1 MNIGIDFDRFKK
13 QETTLVMSNYTKTPN
28 SIIDDLV
35 MAQVSDKAFKCLV
48 FIMRQT
54 VGFNRESHTIAITQF
69 QKYCGIKKRDTVMT
83 AIRELEQ
90 CKLITVERKTGCL
103 NEYCLT
109 INQYHQTGLVPI
121 DGSTAKRDG
130 TSTVKGDGTST
141 VKRDTIKE
149 TLKENFKEIHTIKNP
164 QKNSVDEVL
173 SLWTPDLHSLNSWL
187 QRSGEKAMT
196 QEEVNLLLPEINA
209 HYEDRIKSG
218 VATNTKMYANF
229 VKWVKGD
236 FSKYRGQNSNKPT
249 QPHQSVKQQRE
260 QAWADYY
267 AKRNQQQPNNI
278 IDVIEVQHD

>member
-1 MNIGIDFDRFKK
+1 MSIGIDFDRFKK

-103 NEYCLT
+103 NEYYLT
-109 INQYHQTGLVPI
+109 PNQYHQAVLVPL
-121 DGSTAKRDG
+121 DGSTTKRDG
-130 TSTVKGDGTST
+130 TSTAKGDGTST
-141 VKRDTIKE
+141 VKRDPIKE
-149 TLKENFKEIHTIKNP
+149 TLKENFKEIYSLESE
-164 QKNSVDEVL
+164 QKKSSVDDVL
-173 SLWTPDLHSLNSWL
+173 NLWIPNLSSLNAWL
-187 QRSGEKAMT
+187 QRAGEKAMS
-196 QEEVNLLLPEINA
+196 QDEVNHWLVEINA
-209 HYEDRIKSG
+209 HYEPKIKVGLVSE
-218 VATNTKMYANF
+218 NQMYSNF
-229 VKWVKGD
+229 VKWVKRNY
-236 FSKYRGQNSNKPT
+236 KKPK
-249 QPHQSVKQQRE
+249 QSQHPEKPQSAKQQRDD
-260 QAWADYY
+260 AWADYY

>member
-103 NEYCLT
+103 NEYYLT
-109 INQYHQTGLVPI
+109 LNQYHQAGLVPL
-121 DGSTAKRDG
+121 DGSTSKRYG
-130 TSTVKGDGTST
+130 ASTVKGDGTST

-149 TLKENFKEIHTIKNP
+149 TLKENFKEIYP
-164 QKNSVDEVL
+164 LESEQKKSSVDDVL
-173 SLWTPDLHSLNSWL
+173 NLWIPNLSSLNAWL
-187 QRSGEKAMT
+187 QRAGEKAMS
-196 QEEVNLLLPEINA
+196 QDEVNHWLVEINA
-209 HYEDRIKSG
+209 HYEPKIKAGLVSE
-218 VATNTKMYANF
+218 NQMYSNF
-229 VKWVKGD
+229 VKWVKRNY
-236 FSKYRGQNSNKPT
+236 KKPK
-249 QPHQSVKQQRE
+249 QSEHPEKPQSAKQQRDD
-260 QAWADYY
+260 AWADYY
-267 AKRNQQQPNNI
+267 AKRNQQQPNSI

>member
-103 NEYCLT
+103 NEYYLT
-109 INQYHQTGLVPI
+109 LNQYHQAVLVPL
-121 DGSTAKRDG
+121 DGSTTKRDG
-130 TSTVKGDGTST
+130 TSTAKGDGTST
-141 VKRDTIKE
+141 VKRDPIKE
-149 TLKENFKEIHTIKNP
+149 TLKENFKEIYP
-164 QKNSVDEVL
+164 LESEQKKSSVDDVL
-173 SLWTPDLHSLNSWL
+173 NLWIPNLSSLNAWL
-187 QRSGEKAMT
+187 QRAGEKAMS
-196 QEEVNLLLPEINA
+196 QDEVNHWLVEINA
-209 HYEDRIKSG
+209 HYEPKIKAGLVSE
-218 VATNTKMYANF
+218 NQMYSNF
-229 VKWVKGD
+229 VKWVKRNY
-236 FSKYRGQNSNKPT
+236 KKPK
-249 QPHQSVKQQRE
+249 QSQHPEKPQSAKQQRE

>member
-13 QETTLVMSNYTKTPN
+13 QETMLVMSNYTKTPN

-103 NEYCLT
+103 NEYYLT
-109 INQYHQTGLVPI
+109 LNQYHQAVLVPL
-121 DGSTAKRDG
+121 DGSTTKRDG
-130 TSTVKGDGTST
+130 TSTAKGDGTST
-141 VKRDTIKE
+141 VKRDPIKE
-149 TLKENFKEIHTIKNP
+149 TLKENFKEIYP
-164 QKNSVDEVL
+164 LESEQKKSSVDDVL
-173 SLWTPDLHSLNSWL
+173 NLWIPNLSSLNAWL
-187 QRSGEKAMT
+187 QRAGEKAMN
-196 QEEVNLLLPEINA
+196 QDEVNHWLVEINA
-209 HYEDRIKSG
+209 HYEPKIKVGLVSE
-218 VATNTKMYANF
+218 NQMYSNF
-229 VKWVKGD
+229 VKWVKRNY
-236 FSKYRGQNSNKPT
+236 KKPKNSQHPEKP
-249 QPHQSVKQQRE
+249 QSAKQQRDD
-260 QAWADYY
+260 AWADYY

>member
-103 NEYCLT
+103 NEYYLT
-109 INQYHQTGLVPI
+109 LNQYHQAVLVPL
-121 DGSTAKRDG
+121 DGSTTKRGG
-130 TSTVKGDGTST
+130 TSTAKGDGTST
-141 VKRDTIKE
+141 VKRDPIKE
-149 TLKENFKEIHTIKNP
+149 TLKENFKEIYP
-164 QKNSVDEVL
+164 LESEQKKSSVDDVL
-173 SLWTPDLHSLNSWL
+173 NLWIPNLSSLNAWL
-187 QRSGEKAMT
+187 QRAGEKAMS
-196 QEEVNLLLPEINA
+196 QDEVNHWLVEINA
-209 HYEDRIKSG
+209 HYEPKIKAGLVSE
-218 VATNTKMYANF
+218 NQMYSNF
-229 VKWVKGD
+229 VKWVKRNY
-236 FSKYRGQNSNKPT
+236 KKPK
-249 QPHQSVKQQRE
+249 QSQHPEKPQSAKQQRE

>member
-13 QETTLVMSNYTKTPN
+13 QETMLAMSSYTKTPN

-103 NEYCLT
+103 NEYYLT
-109 INQYHQTGLVPI
+109 LNQYHQAVLVPL
-121 DGSTAKRDG
+121 DGSTTKRDG
-130 TSTVKGDGTST
+130 TSTAKGDGTST
-141 VKRDTIKE
+141 VKRDPIKE
-149 TLKENFKEIHTIKNP
+149 TLKENFKEIYP
-164 QKNSVDEVL
+164 LESEQKKSSVDDVL
-173 SLWTPDLHSLNSWL
+173 NLWIPNLSSLNAWL
-187 QRSGEKAMT
+187 QRAGEKAMN
-196 QEEVNLLLPEINA
+196 QDEVNHWLVEINA
-209 HYEDRIKSG
+209 HYEPKIKVGLVSE
-218 VATNTKMYANF
+218 NQMYSNF
-229 VKWVKGD
+229 VKWVKRNY
-236 FSKYRGQNSNKPT
+236 KKPKNSQHPEKP
-249 QPHQSVKQQRE
+249 QSAKQQRDD
-260 QAWADYY
+260 AWADYY

>member
-103 NEYCLT
+103 NEYYLT
-109 INQYHQTGLVPI
+109 L
-121 DGSTAKRDG
+121 DRK
-130 TSTVKGDGTST
+130 
-141 VKRDTIKE
+141 
-149 TLKENFKEIHTIKNP
+149 
-164 QKNSVDEVL
+164 SVV
-173 SLWTPDLHSLNSWL
+173 
-187 QRSGEKAMT
+187 
-196 QEEVNLLLPEINA
+196 
-209 HYEDRIKSG
+209 
-218 VATNTKMYANF
+218 
-229 VKWVKGD
+229 
-236 FSKYRGQNSNKPT
+236 
-249 QPHQSVKQQRE
+249 
-260 QAWADYY
+260 
-267 AKRNQQQPNNI
+267 
-278 IDVIEVQHD
+278 

>member
-103 NEYCLT
+103 NEYYLT
-109 INQYHQTGLVPI
+109 LNQYHQVGLVPI
-121 DGSTAKRDG
+121 DSSTAKRDG

-141 VKRDTIKE
+141 VKQDTIKE
-149 TLKENFKEIHTIKNP
+149 TLKENFKEIYP
-164 QKNSVDEVL
+164 LESEQKKSSVDDVL
-173 SLWTPDLHSLNSWL
+173 NLWIPNLSSLNAWL
-187 QRSGEKAMT
+187 QRAGEKAMS
-196 QEEVNLLLPEINA
+196 QDEVNHWLVEINA
-209 HYEDRIKSG
+209 HYEPKIKVGLVSE
-218 VATNTKMYANF
+218 NQMYSNF
-229 VKWVKGD
+229 VKWVKRNY
-236 FSKYRGQNSNKPT
+236 KKPK
-249 QPHQSVKQQRE
+249 QSQHPEKPQSAKQQRE

>member
-1 MNIGIDFDRFKK
+1 
-13 QETTLVMSNYTKTPN
+13 MSNYTKTPN

-103 NEYCLT
+103 NEYYLT
-109 INQYHQTGLVPI
+109 LNQYHQAVLVPL
-121 DGSTAKRDG
+121 DGSTTKRDG
-130 TSTVKGDGTST
+130 TSTAKGDGTST
-141 VKRDTIKE
+141 VKRDPIKE
-149 TLKENFKEIHTIKNP
+149 TLKENFKEIYP
-164 QKNSVDEVL
+164 LESEQKKSSVDDVL
-173 SLWTPDLHSLNSWL
+173 NLWIPNLSSLNAWL
-187 QRSGEKAMT
+187 QRAGEKAMS
-196 QEEVNLLLPEINA
+196 QDEVNHWLVEINA
-209 HYEDRIKSG
+209 HYEPKIKVGLVSE
-218 VATNTKMYANF
+218 NQMYSNF
-229 VKWVKGD
+229 VKWVKRNY
-236 FSKYRGQNSNKPT
+236 KKPK
-249 QPHQSVKQQRE
+249 QSQHPEKPQSAKQQRDD
-260 QAWADYY
+260 AWADYY